1 MAALLA
7 SAAHEEGQTVICAT
21 HDPAV
26 IGQADYV
33 VVLDGRGLHAGSL
46 TLERLS

>member
-1 MAALLA
+1 VAALLA

-26 IGQADYV
+26 IGQADKV
-33 VVLDGRGLHAGSL
+33 VVLDG
-46 TLERLS
+46 